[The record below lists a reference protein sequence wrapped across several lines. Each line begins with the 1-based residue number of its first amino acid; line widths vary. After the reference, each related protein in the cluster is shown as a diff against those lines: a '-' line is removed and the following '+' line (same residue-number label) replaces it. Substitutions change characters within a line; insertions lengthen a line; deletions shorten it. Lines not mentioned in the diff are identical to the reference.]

1 MSRIKRIVVATDMSQ
16 FASWAEARAAM
27 LALELDSE
35 SLDVLHVI
43 DNLALE
49 SLRNLALSPLD
60 TEQRLMES
68 ARKQMDEIERNL
80 SDKYC
85 VPVTTT
91 ALNVG
96 RTHTEIERYASFV
109 DAGLVVLG
117 AHGDGFVR
125 ELFVGSTVDKVLRQ
139 LTRPLLIVKREPRV
153 PYRQI
158 LIPVDFSRYSRL
170 VIEFATNIAPHANI
184 IVLHAFEVPF
194 EAKLHFAGIGGQH
207 IEGYRAELQKQKS
220 RQMQELVSDFETT
233 GGSLS
238 HFVEWGSASAVIQEK
253 AKVLE
258 PDLIVI
264 GKLGQSERE
273 GMLLGS
279 VTKQVIQQSDC
290 DVLVVEGAG

>member
-1 MSRIKRIVVATDMSQ
+1 
-16 FASWAEARAAM
+16 M

-35 SLDVLHVI
+35 SLDVLHII

-170 VIEFATNIAPHANI
+170 AIEFATNIAPHANI

-207 IEGYRAELQKQKS
+207 IEGYRAKLQKQKS

-233 GGSLS
+233 GVSLS
-238 HFVEWGSASAVIQEK
+238 HLVEWGSASAVIQEK

>member
-35 SLDVLHVI
+35 SLDVLHII

-68 ARKQMDEIERNL
+68 ARKQMDEIERDL

-170 VIEFATNIAPHANI
+170 AIEFAMNIAPHANI

-207 IEGYRAELQKQKS
+207 IEGYRAKLQKQKS

-233 GGSLS
+233 GVSLS
-238 HFVEWGSASAVIQEK
+238 HLVEWGSASAVIQEK

-273 GMLLGS
+273 GMLLGR